1 MRGRIALVCA
11 CLLACSSEKTA
22 DARETYDYLV
32 TPAGHSFRLIGAGP
46 ILRGANTRLGLRITY
61 VARALTKAELFAHA
75 DALVGSLGPE
85 MQLVGDKT
93 LTVRAR
99 IGPVSVALDSDKS
112 TYDVEYRLTSSGFQ
126 RVDNPRTPPALT
138 GSDQSDDPTFPLES
152 QQLAAAAAAGVSW
165 LGLLNRS
172 DLAAIRA
179 RVTPAFQAQIE
190 SDEQLRALLAQRK
203 AAGLPGSRRELYR
216 TQQRVTDK
224 PRPAGADVLLV
235 YECTGP
241 GRPRILERMT
251 LSREADSWQIAS
263 YAFQPIPP

>member
-11 CLLACSSEKTA
+11 CLLACSSEETR

-32 TPAGHSFRLIGAGP
+32 TPAGQSYRLIGAGP
-46 ILRGANTRLGLRITY
+46 IIRGANTRIGLRITY

-75 DALVGSLGPE
+75 DALVSALGPE
-85 MQLVGDKT
+85 MQLTGDKT

-99 IGPVSVALDSDKS
+99 IGPASVALNSDKS
-112 TYDVEYRLTSSGFQ
+112 TYDLEYLLTASGFQ
-126 RVDNPRTPPALT
+126 RVDSTRAPPALT
-138 GSDQSDDPTFPLES
+138 ASDQSDDPAFPFQP
-152 QQLAAAAAAGVSW
+152 QQLTAAAAASLDW
-165 LGLLNRS
+165 LARLDRR
-172 DLAAIRA
+172 DLDAIRA
-179 RVTPAFQAQIE
+179 RVTPAFRAQIE
-190 SDEQLRALLAQRK
+190 NDDQLRALLAQRK

-224 PRPAGADVLLV
+224 PRPAGADALLV
-235 YECTGP
+235 YECDRP

-251 LSREADSWQIAS
+251 LSRESDEWQIAS